1 VYLTVFLTADDVAIA
16 VQQYMRASHKKESL
30 IMSNE
35 KPLLI
40 TRNGAVMSISIND
53 APINRMSFAYIDAL
67 EAAVEE
73 AATDSSVRALLF
85 TGEGE
90 TSFSVGMDLKEAM
103 REVPARG
110 GWDSVL
116 DQRLRVL
123 ARIESLGKPSVAT
136 MFGYCLGGGLELPLA
151 CHFRLAADT
160 GTQIGLPEMDLGTVP
175 AWGGSVRLT
184 RCIGRD
190 NALDMVLRARRIDGH
205 EALRMGL
212 VRSIHPV
219 AELKTA
225 AMALAQELAE
235 KAPLAVDGVLRCIV
249 GADERTLHEGLR
261 EERQAF
267 LHCAASNDQAEGARA
282 FFEKRKPVFRGN

>member
-1 VYLTVFLTADDVAIA
+1 
-16 VQQYMRASHKKESL
+16 
-30 IMSNE
+30 MSNE